1 MQQHAPRQ
9 HTESVR
15 AAREIVLK
23 AVADF
28 EQDQQTRL
36 VDPMISVLRQHL
48 AGWVEEEVAR
58 VRSRDGDQTAEEVA
72 RSLHRVANAILH
84 TPSVNAKEL
93 AKAGNQEE
101 YAKALKT
108 LFDIELS
115 RND

>member
-1 MQQHAPRQ
+1 
-9 HTESVR
+9 
-15 AAREIVLK
+15 
-23 AVADF
+23 
-28 EQDQQTRL
+28 
-36 VDPMISVLRQHL
+36 MISVLRQHL

-58 VRSRDGDQTAEEVA
+58 VRSRAGDQTAEEVA
-72 RSLHRVANAILH
+72 RSLRRVANAILH

-93 AKAGNQEE
+93 AKAGNHEE